1 MPEPIEDRGGVTVDV
16 QPLGEAGRGGRSRT
30 LRVIGAGVVALIA
43 IGIVAIGI
51 TGPRPAPPAP
61 SSPSPAAPSDAPATP
76 VASGIAALPAPAP
89 PDFAQPSIR
98 VLEVSGDGPVP
109 ARAVGEVPD
118 AAERLAL
125 LVGCSG
131 EGVLRLRLDGVAVDF
146 DCARRLLDGAF
157 VPPLDGESELVVEA
171 EGVLRYVA
179 QVRAW
184 SPVAPVFRPP
194 GALLT
199 GGARTVPG
207 YAGCGLAFSLV
218 DGTRSEERC
227 GPSWMPIPDDRA
239 LSVPVS
245 RPEVVLSM
253 QDAWQLNGIVAD
265 VTDHAGIVRED
276 RDVPFARIDVSADFS
291 PEFGGARAV
300 VRLPSGPA
308 DLGVRL
314 TVTATRD
321 GSTFTVPY
329 YFRVRIG
336 G

>member
-16 QPLGEAGRGGRSRT
+16 QPLGEAGRGRRSRT
-30 LRVIGAGVVALIA
+30 LRVLGAGVVGLIA
-43 IGIVAIGI
+43 IGIVAVGV
-51 TGPRPAPPAP
+51 TGPRPAPSPPASPTAP
-61 SSPSPAAPSDAPATP
+61 SGAPATP
-76 VASGIAALPAPAP
+76 VPSGIAALPAPAP
-89 PDFAQPSIR
+89 PDFAQPSVR

-131 EGVLRLRLDGVAVDF
+131 EGVLRMRLDGVAVDF

-157 VPPLDGESELVVEA
+157 VPPLDGRSELVLEA
-171 EGVLRYVA
+171 EGALRYVA

-199 GGARTVPG
+199 GGPRTVPG

-218 DGTRSEERC
+218 DGTRSEELC

-239 LSVPVS
+239 LSVADPA
-245 RPEVVLSM
+245 PEVVLSM
-253 QDAWQLNGIVAD
+253 LDAWELTRIVAD
-265 VTDHAGIVRED
+265 VTDHAGIAGEG
-276 RDVPFARIDVSADFS
+276 RDVPYARIDVGSDLS
-291 PEFGGARAV
+291 PEVGGARAV
-300 VRLPSGPA
+300 VRLPSGPG
-308 DLGVRL
+308 DLGLRL

-329 YFRVRIG
+329 YFRVRIAG
-336 G
+336 